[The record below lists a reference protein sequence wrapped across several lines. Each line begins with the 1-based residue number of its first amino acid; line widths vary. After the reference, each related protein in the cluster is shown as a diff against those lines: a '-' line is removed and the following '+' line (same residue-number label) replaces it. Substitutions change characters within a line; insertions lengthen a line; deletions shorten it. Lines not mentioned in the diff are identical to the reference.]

1 MIMPSRIWIFTCLIG
16 LELLSPLAQSQDKST
31 KEQLAH
37 TQSVGDLVQSEQAAK
52 ALPVTRGH
60 SNDLFAPI
68 HILYI
73 HGINQIG
80 PGDSIPLRK
89 SICKYLNKCTV
100 TNVRRVYVDSGAF
113 ATDGPWPELLYLNT
127 PIWTSHDEWNASA
140 PFIDRYQITGSGKVT
155 IVLDELNWWPLVY
168 AVKCKFLIKSD
179 ALLTGPAKG
188 LLNVCRPE
196 ETKPDPASPEH
207 FLEYQWLSSSDLAG
221 IQGKPRHADV
231 MNRNLKSGL
240 MDWGFGDA
248 VLALGPMRDILASG
262 IRQMMVRSLELSGI
276 DLESTKPD
284 DNGSPTFFITHSLGS
299 YLVLDALDTGIL
311 GPRQTELASF
321 SITPKEKLAV
331 DYLSEHTVGFYFL
344 ANQVALLGLARL
356 SLKSA
361 ADGGAPPPTESV
373 ETPASGISRWVS
385 MRETYLEH
393 RSPAAPAP
401 QIIAFSDASDLLTWS
416 VPEIAGVRVVNI
428 PVRNSG
434 FKIPPFL
441 DGPVGAH
448 GNYATDMT
456 VFRTIFEPKQK

>member
-1 MIMPSRIWIFTCLIG
+1 MPDRIWIFTCLTVFQ
-16 LELLSPLAQSQDKST
+16 LLSPLVWCQNQST
-31 KEQLAH
+31 TEQLAH
-37 TQSVGDLVQSEQAAK
+37 TQSIGDLVQSEQAVK
-52 ALPVTRGH
+52 ALPVTRGGPNG
-60 SNDLFAPI
+60 SFAPI

-80 PGDSIPLRK
+80 PGDSMPLRK
-89 SICKYLNKCTV
+89 SICKYLHKCTV
-100 TNVRRVYVDSGAF
+100 SDLRRVYVDSGAF
-113 ATDGPWPELLYLNT
+113 AMDGKWPALLYLNN
-127 PIWTSHDEWNASA
+127 PIWTSRQDWNASA
-140 PFIDRYQITGSGKVT
+140 PFIDRYEITGSGKVT

-188 LLNVCRPE
+188 LLNVCRPQ

-221 IQGKPRHADV
+221 IEGKPRHADV
-231 MNRNLKSGL
+231 VNRNLKSGL

-262 IRQMMVRSLELSGI
+262 IRQMMMKSLELSGV
-276 DLESTKPD
+276 DLESTQPY

-311 GPRQTELASF
+311 GARQTELADF
-321 SITPKEKLAV
+321 RITANEKRAV

-356 SLKSA
+356 SLESDA
-361 ADGGAPPPTESV
+361 HDGAPPPAELTAD
-373 ETPASGISRWVS
+373 PALGISRWAT
-385 MRETYLEH
+385 MRKAYLER
-393 RSPAAPAP
+393 RSPSAPAP

-416 VPEIAGVRVVNI
+416 VPDIAGVRVVNI

-448 GNYATDMT
+448 GNYATDIT